1 MQNRTMHKR
10 VTTTNSM
17 AKQKIEVL
25 FEDEWVV
32 VANKPPFLR
41 TLPDRYRKDLP
52 NLLDFFRKK
61 YGEIFIVHRLD
72 KETSGIIILAKTKEA
87 HKHLNQQFEKRTI
100 DKSYLTLV
108 EGNGFPENGKIEKA
122 ISSHPTSN
130 RMKVSKKGKPSVT
143 EFQLVEQFQNFALVE
158 AKILTGRMH
167 QIRVHFESI
176 GFPLAVDAIYG
187 RREQLSFTDIK
198 KGKLKTGKDE
208 TETKPLIQRSTLH
221 SWKIEFE
228 HPTSTKRVNF
238 EANPPKDL
246 KATINQLRK
255 WRGVGE

>member
-1 MQNRTMHKR
+1 
-10 VTTTNSM
+10 M
-17 AKQKIEVL
+17 AKQKIEIIY
-25 FEDEWVV
+25 EDEFLVL
-32 VANKPPFLR
+32 ANKPPFLR
-41 TLPDRYRKDLP
+41 TLPDRYRQDLP
-52 NLLDFFRKK
+52 NVLDFFRKK

-72 KETSGIIILAKTKEA
+72 KDTSGIIILAKTKEA

-108 EGNGFPENGKIEKA
+108 EGNNFPEKGKIDKA

-130 RMKVSKKGKPSVT
+130 RMKVSKKGKPSIT
-143 EFQLVEQFQNFALVE
+143 EFHLVEQFQNFALVE

-187 RREQLSFTDIK
+187 RREKLSFTDIK
-198 KGKLKTGKDE
+198 LGKIKTGKQE
-208 TETKPLIQRSTLH
+208 IETKPLIERSTLH

-228 HPTSTKRVNF
+228 HPDSGKRIDF
-238 EANPPKDL
+238 QAEPPKDL
-246 KATINQLRK
+246 RATINQLKK
-255 WRGVGE
+255 WRKQVK